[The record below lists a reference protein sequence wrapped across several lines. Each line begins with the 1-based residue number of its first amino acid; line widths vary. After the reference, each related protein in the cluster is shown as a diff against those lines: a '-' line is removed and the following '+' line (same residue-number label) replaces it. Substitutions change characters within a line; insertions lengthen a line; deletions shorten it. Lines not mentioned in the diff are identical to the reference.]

1 MIKLLDMRIFYL
13 VFLNSTVK
21 SINEYKIKY
30 QNEQIKNFK
39 YIIVIPKKNIINKKK
54 LIYFKIKGEEP

>member
-30 QNEQIKNFK
+30 QNEQIKNVK
-39 YIIVIPKKNIINKKK
+39 IIIVIPKKNIIT
-54 LIYFKIKGEEP
+54 